1 MSTAARIFMVAI
13 ALVILVIILRL
24 VGQRRLRSKYALM
37 WIVIGTAAVVLAAV
51 PAITDSVADW
61 LGVAYAP
68 ALLLVLASAVLLLI
82 VIHYSWELS
91 RLEAR
96 TRRLAEE
103 VAILR
108 HRTEPPLTEAQP
120 DATDG

>member
-1 MSTAARIFMVAI
+1 MSGAARAVMVLI

-37 WIVIGTAAVVLAAV
+37 WIVIGAGTVVLAAF
-51 PAITDSVADW
+51 PAIVDAAADR
-61 LGVAYAP
+61 LGIAYPP
-68 ALLLVLASAVLLLI
+68 ALLLVAACTVLLLI
-82 VIHYSWELS
+82 AIHYSWELS

-103 VAILR
+103 IAILR
-108 HRTEPPLTEAQP
+108 QRTERTASAP
-120 DATDG
+120 DDEDG